1 MIDPDQAADTFAR
14 WLEPLLETSGAYAYA
29 IVGNRTDAEDAVQE
43 AALKAYRKF
52 AAFDSSRSFR
62 GWWLAVLR
70 NCCRDLLRRRRR
82 FGARSL
88 EDEPAAATPI
98 QPSDVQS
105 DLGRALRALSVDH
118 REILQLRY
126 YADCSYRDIA
136 AALAIPEGTVMSRLH
151 AARQALAASYKRIA
165 E

>member
-1 MIDPDQAADTFAR
+1 MVDADQAADTFAR
-14 WLEPLLETSGAYAYA
+14 WLEPLLETSGAYAFA
-29 IVGNRTDAEDAVQE
+29 IVGNRADAEDAVQE

-52 AAFDSSRSFR
+52 AAFDTSRSFR

-70 NCCRDLLRRRRR
+70 NCCRDLLRRRRKS
-82 FGARSL
+82 ARSL
-88 EDEPAAATPI
+88 EEEPAATT
-98 QPSDVQS
+98 VQDPDPRG
-105 DLGRALRALSVDH
+105 DLCRALRVLSVDH

-126 YADCSYRDIA
+126 YGGCSYRDIA

-151 AARQALAASYKRIA
+151 AARQALAASYRRIT